1 MKKLNTRLWVTA
13 IALLVGLSQLT
24 PWHDKPYDAYLL
36 SEVKQNRDVFR
47 GVWEEARRQV
57 AEKKAP
63 NLMHALLALC
73 HEKNLDLSTCFTQF
87 NIADIKNVD
96 KRNRILLQHL
106 LQKSRSVFRQ
116 GLDLKGGVAF
126 SLNIRP
132 QLLEKKSDDECR
144 RMVQK
149 AIEVISGRIDAL
161 GVAEPLVRP
170 RGRGGI
176 EVQLPG
182 ISLES
187 NSDIVGA
194 LKKPAKLEFRLVN
207 EDVREGEPIPTGY
220 EKLFLEREDDK
231 GEAVLVP
238 LIVKKIPEMTG
249 KSVKEA
255 HPVVDQY
262 GKYEVSLQ
270 MTPEGKERFAAV
282 TRQNLHKSLA
292 IVLDG
297 KVCSAPVIQSEI
309 TGGQA
314 SISGHFTQ
322 REAIELSNVLNNPLE
337 FELDL
342 AEIYEI
348 GPSLAAGA
356 RNVAVNASIIGVGL
370 LMAVMIGYYRLPG
383 AVCGLALVLNFIFI
397 LVSWVVLNATI
408 TLPGITALAL
418 TLGMATDAN
427 VLIFERV
434 REEIK
439 NGRDTETALEVGHK
453 KALWTILDS
462 NITTLLTAVLLVFF
476 GVGSVKGFG
485 ITLAVGVL
493 TTLFTVLCFNRAL
506 LEFLTQ
512 RGKFKL
518 SPRAWLGDANFN
530 FLSRQKTAT
539 TVSVVLFLIGCV
551 ALGVRGKSVL
561 SIDFV
566 GGEELLVRG
575 DKEID
580 CQIVRQIAQ
589 QRHLGEVN
597 AVYQKTVGEA
607 VPLLKIQT
615 EKNRGTAVFE
625 ALKETNPDAHFKCL
639 AHNRMGASVSSDV
652 QKNALLSITFA
663 LIGILIYIALRFEV
677 SYGIGSVLA
686 LLHDTLIT
694 VGLYIAFGHQF
705 TAPMVAAVLLVIGYS
720 INDKIIIFDRVRE
733 ELKINAFA
741 PLPQLVNLSINKT
754 LSRTLMT
761 GMTTFIPALLLYLCC
776 SGIVRDYA
784 LVFMLGILIGTF
796 SSIFVAVPIFCKYNR
811 NDRKR
816 LEAKSV
822 ESAPYESLNS

>member
-1 MKKLNTRLWVTA
+1 MKRLNTRLLVTA
-13 IALLVGLSQLT
+13 VALIIGLSQLT
-24 PWHDKPYDAYLL
+24 PWQDKPYDAYLL
-36 SEVKQNRDVFR
+36 HEVKANREVFR
-47 GVWEEARRQV
+47 SVLEEAQKQV
-57 AEKKAP
+57 AEKKASG
-63 NLMHALLALC
+63 LMQALIALC
-73 HEKNLDLSTCFTQF
+73 HEKHLDLSTCFTQF
-87 NIADIKNVD
+87 NIADIRNSD

-106 LQKSRSVFRQ
+106 FQRSRSVFKQ

-126 SLNIRP
+126 SLHIHP
-132 QLLEKKSDDECR
+132 QVLEKKTDEECR

-161 GVAEPLVRP
+161 GVSEPMVRP

-182 ISLES
+182 ISLET
-187 NSDIVGA
+187 NADIVSA

-207 EDVREGEPIPTGY
+207 EAVEEGGSIPAGY

-231 GEAVLVP
+231 GETVLMP

-270 MTPEGKERFAAV
+270 MTPSGKERFATV

-348 GPSLAAGA
+348 GPSLASGA
-356 RNVAVNASIIGVGL
+356 RDIAVKASIIGVCL
-370 LMAVMIGYYRLPG
+370 LVAVMIGYYRLPG
-383 AVCGLALVLNFIFI
+383 AVCGLALLLNFVFI
-397 LVSWVVLNATI
+397 LVSWVLLNATI

-418 TLGMATDAN
+418 TLGMAVDAN
-427 VLIFERV
+427 VLIFERM

-439 NGRDTETALEVGHK
+439 AGRGTEAALELGHR
-453 KALWTILDS
+453 KAFLTILDS
-462 NITTLLTAVLLVFF
+462 NITTLLTAVLLVVF

-506 LEFLTQ
+506 LEILVQ
-512 RGKFKL
+512 RGLFRL
-518 SPRAWLGDANFN
+518 SPNAWFGEAHFD
-530 FLSRQKTAT
+530 FLSHRKTAA
-539 TVSVVLFLIGCV
+539 VSIALFLIGCV
-551 ALGVRGKSVL
+551 ALGIRGKNVL
-561 SIDFV
+561 SVDFI

-575 DKEID
+575 DRQID
-580 CQIVRQIAQ
+580 CQKVRQMAKDL
-589 QRHLGEVN
+589 RLGEVN
-597 AVYQKTVGEA
+597 AVYQKTIGTA

-615 EKNRGTAVFE
+615 EKGRGVPVLKALRE
-625 ALKETNPDAHFKCL
+625 ADSEAHFECL
-639 AHNRMGASVSSDV
+639 SHNQMGASVSSDV
-652 QKNALLSITFA
+652 QKNALLSVTFA
-663 LIGILIYIALRFEV
+663 LLGILIYIALRFEF
-677 SYGIGSVLA
+677 SYGIASVAA
-686 LLHDTLIT
+686 LVHDTILTI
-694 VGLYIAFGHQF
+694 GLYIAFGHQF

-733 ELKINAFA
+733 ELKTDAFS
-741 PLPQLVNLSINKT
+741 PLPQIVNTSVNKT

-784 LVFMLGILIGTF
+784 LVFMLGICIGTF
-796 SSIFVAVPIFCKYNR
+796 SSIFIAVPIFCKWNKG
-811 NDRKR
+811 DRKR
-816 LEAKSV
+816 LDSKAEEV
-822 ESAPYESLNS
+822 VPYESLKS